1 MFMPISKA
9 VLIASF
15 VVVAVSAAK
24 PSLALDVDQK
34 SSMQPSA
41 SAEESQES
49 SSLSG
54 SPASDVGNTPA
65 PSTNSPPG
73 STASPQSAPAAPAS
87 PSVAQSQPQAT
98 PPSKESVRPS
108 LNNDSDS
115 KAALPLPRTR
125 ALLPVP
131 SRFSSVSQALRIGV
145 ERYREGDKEAAS
157 LALKYAAD
165 NGSASARF
173 KLGQMYASG
182 DGVPQ
187 DDQQAFDFFRKIT
200 LESAD
205 EAPDSQA
212 ARVVSR
218 AFIAV
223 GNYYRDGIPN
233 SDVVPD
239 MQEAYRNYHY
249 AAAYFGDPDAQYNLA
264 RLYLDGALGDK
275 DPKQAARWLK
285 LAADKKHRYAQA
297 LLGHMLFYGTGIIRQ
312 PASGLAWLKLADQ
325 SASAEKDQWIKDSYR
340 QADEAANDELRQIAD
355 KLIEQYRLR

>member
-1 MFMPISKA
+1 MPISKTRLFA
-9 VLIASF
+9 GFVL
-15 VVVAVSAAK
+15 VAVSAA
-24 PSLALDVDQK
+24 SHSHALDDK
-34 SSMQPSA
+34 SKVQSQSLSTPS
-41 SAEESQES
+41 ESQES
-49 SSLSG
+49 ATDSG
-54 SPASDVGNTPA
+54 TPAS
-65 PSTNSPPG
+65 
-73 STASPQSAPAAPAS
+73 
-87 PSVAQSQPQAT
+87 AQSQPT
-98 PPSKESVRPS
+98 PAPTGPSITQNAPAPAPSVKSDPALSQNAESESNV
-108 LNNDSDS
+108 
-115 KAALPLPRTR
+115 
-125 ALLPVP
+125 LLPAP
-131 SRFSSVSQALRIGV
+131 ATRTLLPIPRRFTSVSQALRIGV
-145 ERYREGDKEAAS
+145 SNYREGNKQAAAEA
-157 LALKYAAD
+157 LGYAAE

-187 DDQQAFDFFRKIT
+187 DDQQAFEFFRKIT

-233 SDVVPD
+233 SDIVPD

-312 PASGLAWLKLADQ
+312 PASGLAWLKLADEA
-325 SASAEKDQWIKDSYR
+325 ASTDKDQWIKDGYR
-340 QADEAANDELRQIAD
+340 QADEAANDELRQIAN